1 MDILTKETIFG
12 ESCQDTP
19 SNCSDVTLTRRVI
32 PETVTMATL
41 ECDFRGT
48 GPSVHEPLLQMAAEH
63 LDATIN
69 ETTAVRT
76 SILDDFI

>member
-1 MDILTKETIFG
+1 MSKETIVR
-12 ESCQDTP
+12 ESCQETP

-32 PETVTMATL
+32 PETVTMATS
-41 ECDFRGT
+41 ECDFKET
-48 GPSVHEPLLQMAAEH
+48 SPSVHEPLLQMAAEH
-63 LDATIN
+63 LDLTIN